1 MSNIQRPIITG
12 DRIHRENAEGR
23 KREMLLENN
32 AGFRASALSRSN
44 SFPVVFRSFIGLLC
58 AVTKNEIADVLE
70 EIGTLLELKG
80 ENPFKVRAYHAGA
93 RALEAVEEDELSRLI
108 KENQLESVKG
118 IGTALAQKISEL
130 HASGRLEFYD
140 KLKASIE
147 PGLVE
152 LLQIP
157 GLGPKKIRA
166 LHDRLGVASIVALT
180 KACQDGRVAELDGFG
195 EKTQEKIL
203 AGIKNREAYGK
214 RHLWWEAWEIAE
226 PIVAGL
232 RALPEVSHAE
242 AAGSLRRGLETVGDL
257 DFLVAATEIV
267 PVVKWFT
274 TLPQVREITAQG
286 ETKAS
291 VRFEGGLQADLRIVP
306 EDQFFFA
313 LHHFTG
319 SKDHNVQMRQ
329 RALARGLS
337 LSEWGL
343 VPVDDRRQETEGGGR
358 KTVKAVVAE
367 RSTLNVQRPKSRAE
381 KVAPAKLKAGSPM
394 PEVRSEKDLFARLGL
409 HFIPPELR
417 EGLGEIEAA
426 EQGELPRL
434 VEVADLRGAFHNHTT
449 ASDGRNTL
457 AEMVTA
463 AEALGWDY
471 FGLADHSKSSYQAN
485 GLSEDR
491 LLAQVDEIRA
501 LNSARRFKLQVF
513 AGVECDILPDGRLD
527 YADAIL
533 AKLDY
538 IVASVHNAFAQDEE
552 TMTARIIR
560 ALENPHTTMLGHLTG
575 RLLLRREGYQVNVAK
590 VIDAAIAN
598 HVIIELNAS
607 PWRLDLDWRHW
618 RKAAERGLLC
628 SINPDA
634 HETGG
639 LAHVRAGI
647 NAARKGWLAREQIF
661 NTRTL
666 AQVTKYFASKKG

>member
-1 MSNIQRPIITG
+1 M
-12 DRIHRENAEGR
+12 
-23 KREMLLENN
+23 
-32 AGFRASALSRSN
+32 
-44 SFPVVFRSFIGLLC
+44 
-58 AVTKNEIADVLE
+58 TKNEIADVLE

-108 KENQLESVKG
+108 KEEQLESVKG
-118 IGTALAQKISEL
+118 IGSALAQKIAEL
-130 HASGRLEFYD
+130 KTTGRLEFHE

-152 LLQIP
+152 MLQIP

-166 LHDRLGVASIVALT
+166 LHDRLGITGIAALT
-180 KACQDGRVAELDGFG
+180 KACTAGQVAELDGFG

-203 AGIKNREAYGK
+203 AGIKNRETYGR

-226 PIVAGL
+226 PMVAGL
-232 RALPEVSHAE
+232 RALPEVSQAE

-257 DFLVAATEIV
+257 DFIVAAEKV
-267 PVVKWFT
+267 APVVAWFT
-274 TLPQVREITAQG
+274 GLPQVKEVTARG

-291 VRFEGGLQADLRIVP
+291 VRFESGLQADLRIVP
-306 EDQFFFA
+306 EEQFAFA

-343 VPVDDRRQETEGGGR
+343 VPTDDRELTTADGER

-367 RSTLNVQRPKSRAE
+367 RSLSSKDQAPTSKSG
-381 KVAPAKLKAGSPM
+381 KAGDKGRVTVVST
-394 PEVRSEKDLFARLGL
+394 EKDLFKALGL

-417 EGLGEIEAA
+417 EGLGEIEVA
-426 EQGELPRL
+426 EKGELPRL
-434 VEVADLRGAFHNHTT
+434 VELADLRGAFHNHTT
-449 ASDGRNTL
+449 ASDGRSTL
-457 AEMVTA
+457 AEMVGA
-463 AEALGWDY
+463 AEALGWEY

-485 GLSEDR
+485 GLSEER

-501 LNSARRFKLQVF
+501 LNASRRFKTHVF
-513 AGVECDILPDGRLD
+513 AGVECDILTDGRLD
-527 YADAIL
+527 YEDPVL

-552 TMTARIIR
+552 KMTARIIR
-560 ALENPHTTMLGHLTG
+560 AVENPHTTMLGHLTG
-575 RLLLRREGYQVNVAK
+575 RLLLRREGYQVNATK

-607 PWRLDLDWRHW
+607 PWRMDMDWRHW

-647 NAARKGWLAREQIF
+647 NAARKGWLTRENVL
-661 NTRTL
+661 NTRSL
-666 AQVTKYFASKKG
+666 AQVTKYLAGRKG